1 LWRIILYHLI
11 IDIACKPLL
20 ETTLSS
26 QENHRY
32 LREKAGYF
40 FLDDLCLVS
49 AKGSDLFSYLQTQT
63 TNDVNELKPGQG
75 QNNAIVDRK
84 ARVISTF
91 SIHRTGEESAFM
103 LVEAIQKENL
113 LNHLNTFLFRED
125 VTLTSSNHF
134 LLALQGPRSSEIIET
149 FTQNRKSIP
158 EKPNDI
164 IEFTFEGQSALA
176 IAKSLTGEEGCVLV
190 FQTESEDTI
199 TRKLLEFEQQN
210 LLIHI
215 DHHAREVFR
224 IESGIPSYGKDIND
238 KNILPETGLEH
249 SSVSYNKGCYI
260 GQEVIARIKTY
271 GAPNFALMGLIIE
284 GDALPLH
291 DNEIKLNSKKLG
303 VIKSSIFSYSLQ
315 KNISLAYI
323 QKDHRSPD
331 IDLDVTI
338 DNKLYKVRTCL
349 LPFYQPQTRKD
360 HSKLLQDKALKLY
373 QEQDDLDQPVTL
385 LREAIELDPKN
396 ATAYEALGVFLS
408 KQNKLDEAIALMKRL
423 VEINPEEIMAH
434 SNLSVYY
441 MQQGRIEDAEREKG
455 EATAL
460 QFEKAIAENMA
471 KKTTEDKV
479 KQDLAER
486 EQKISMFKQVLEI
499 DPVDQV
505 ANFGLGSVYHDLKRY
520 EEALPPLQTVVKEY
534 KDYSAAY
541 VLLGKTMEKLSL
553 QDEAI
558 QTYREGIAVASKK
571 GDLMPLKEMQQKLN
585 QLLHSSP

>member
-1 LWRIILYHLI
+1 M
-11 IDIACKPLL
+11 

-26 QENHRY
+26 QKNHRY

-40 FLDDLCLVS
+40 FLNDLCLIS

-63 TNDVNELKPGQG
+63 TNDVNELKIWQG

-84 ARVISTF
+84 ARIISTF
-91 SIHRTGEESAFM
+91 SLHRTGKDSAVI
-103 LVEAIQKENL
+103 LVETIQKENL
-113 LNHLNTFLFRED
+113 LNHLNSFLFRED
-125 VTLTSSNHF
+125 VALTFSNHCI
-134 LLALQGPRSSEIIET
+134 LALQGPKSQELIKH
-149 FTQNRKSIP
+149 FTQSSDYIP
-158 EKPNDI
+158 EKPNDVC
-164 IEFTFEGQSALA
+164 EFIFEELPCLA
-176 IAKSLTGEEGCVLV
+176 ISKSLTGEEGCALI
-190 FQTESEDTI
+190 FQTESKETVMHE
-199 TRKLLEFEQQN
+199 LLKFEQQSFVTQ
-210 LLIHI
+210 I
-215 DHHAREVFR
+215 DDHTQEVFR
-224 IESGIPSYGKDIND
+224 IEAGIPSYGKDISD

-284 GDALPLH
+284 GESLPLL
-291 DNEIKLNSKKLG
+291 DSEIVFDSKKLG

-315 KNISLAYI
+315 KNIALAYI

-331 IDLDVTI
+331 IDFDVII
-338 DNKLYKVRTCL
+338 DNKSYKIRTCL

-360 HSKLLQDKALKLY
+360 HSKILQDKALKLY
-373 QEQDDLDQPVTL
+373 QEQDDLDQPVAL

-408 KQNKLDEAIALMKRL
+408 KQNKLDEAISLMKRL
-423 VEINPEEIMAH
+423 VEIDPEEIMAH

-471 KKTTEDKV
+471 KKTTVDKA

-486 EQKISMFKQVLEI
+486 EQKISLFKQVLEI
-499 DPVDQV
+499 DPIDQV

-520 EEALPPLQTVVKEY
+520 EEALPPLQTVIKEY

-541 VLLGKTMEKLSL
+541 VLLGKTMEKLSR
-553 QDEAI
+553 QNEAI
-558 QTYREGIAVASKK
+558 QAYQEGIAVASRK

-585 QLLHSSP
+585 QLLHTTP

>member
-1 LWRIILYHLI
+1 M
-11 IDIACKPLL
+11 

-26 QENHRY
+26 HENHRY

-40 FLDDLCLVS
+40 FLKDLCLIS
-49 AKGSDLFSYLQTQT
+49 AEGSDLFSYLQTQT

-91 SIHRTGEESAFM
+91 SLHRTGEESAVI
-103 LVEAIQKENL
+103 LVETQQKENL
-113 LNHLNTFLFRED
+113 LDHLNSFLFRED
-125 VTLTSSNHF
+125 VTLTLSNHF
-134 LLALQGPRSSEIIET
+134 VLALQGPKSQEIIKN
-149 FTQNRKSIP
+149 FTRSDDSIP

-164 IEFTFEGQSALA
+164 CRFTFEGLPALA

-190 FQTESEDTI
+190 FQTESENPI
-199 TRKLLEFEQQN
+199 SKKLLEFEQQN
-210 LLIHI
+210 LLTHI
-215 DHHAREVFR
+215 DPHAQEVFR
-224 IESGIPSYGKDIND
+224 IESGIPSYGKDINE

-249 SSVSYNKGCYI
+249 SAVSYNKGCYI

-284 GDALPLH
+284 GDTLPLH
-291 DNEIKLNSKKLG
+291 DDEIKLNSKKLG

-338 DNKLYKVRTCL
+338 DNKPYKVRTCL

-360 HSKLLQDKALKLY
+360 RSKVLQDKALKLY
-373 QEQDDLDQPVTL
+373 QSQDDLNQPITL
-385 LREAIELDPKN
+385 LREAIELDPQN

-460 QFEKAIAENMA
+460 QFDKAIAENMA
-471 KKTTEDKV
+471 KKTTADKV

-520 EEALPPLQTVVKEY
+520 DEALPPLQTVVKEY

-541 VLLGKTMEKLSL
+541 VLLGKTMEKLSR

-585 QLLHSSP
+585 QLLHSNP

>member
-1 LWRIILYHLI
+1 M
-11 IDIACKPLL
+11 

-40 FLDDLCLVS
+40 FLKHLCLIS
-49 AKGSDLFSYLQTQT
+49 AEGSDLFSYLQTQT

-91 SIHRTGEESAFM
+91 SLHRTGEESAVI
-103 LVEAIQKENL
+103 LVETQQKENL
-113 LNHLNTFLFRED
+113 LDHLNSFLFRED
-125 VTLTSSNHF
+125 VTLTLSNHF
-134 LLALQGPRSSEIIET
+134 VLALQGPKSQEIIKN
-149 FTQNRKSIP
+149 FTRSDDSIP

-164 IEFTFEGQSALA
+164 CRFTFEGLPALA

-190 FQTESEDTI
+190 FQTESENPI
-199 TRKLLEFEQQN
+199 TKKLLEFEQQN
-210 LLIHI
+210 LLTHI
-215 DHHAREVFR
+215 DPHAQEVFR

-284 GDALPLH
+284 GDTLPLH
-291 DNEIKLNSKKLG
+291 DDEIKLNSKKLG

-331 IDLDVTI
+331 INLDVTI
-338 DNKLYKVRTCL
+338 DNKPYKVRTCL

-360 HSKLLQDKALKLY
+360 RSKVLQDKALKLY
-373 QEQDDLDQPVTL
+373 QSQDDLNQPITL
-385 LREAIELDPKN
+385 LREAIELDPQN

-460 QFEKAIAENMA
+460 QFDKAIAENMA
-471 KKTTEDKV
+471 KKTTADKV

-520 EEALPPLQTVVKEY
+520 DEALPPLQTVVKEY

-541 VLLGKTMEKLSL
+541 VLLGKTMEKLSR

-585 QLLHSSP
+585 QLLHSNA

>member
-1 LWRIILYHLI
+1 M
-11 IDIACKPLL
+11 

-26 QENHRY
+26 HENHRY

-40 FLDDLCLVS
+40 FLKDLCLIS
-49 AKGSDLFSYLQTQT
+49 AEGSDLFSYLQTQT

-91 SIHRTGEESAFM
+91 SLHRTGEESAVI
-103 LVEAIQKENL
+103 LVETQQKENL
-113 LNHLNTFLFRED
+113 LDHLNSFLFRED
-125 VTLTSSNHF
+125 VTLTLSNHF
-134 LLALQGPRSSEIIET
+134 VLALQGPKSQEIIKN
-149 FTQNRKSIP
+149 FTRSDDSIP

-164 IEFTFEGQSALA
+164 CRFTFEGLPALA

-190 FQTESEDTI
+190 FQTESENPI
-199 TRKLLEFEQQN
+199 TKKLLEFEQQN
-210 LLIHI
+210 LLTHI
-215 DHHAREVFR
+215 DHHTREVFR

-238 KNILPETGLEH
+238 KNILPETGLDH

-284 GDALPLH
+284 GDTLPLH
-291 DNEIKLNSKKLG
+291 DDEIKLNSKKLG

-338 DNKLYKVRTCL
+338 DNKPYKVRTCL

-360 HSKLLQDKALKLY
+360 RSKVLQDKALKLY
-373 QEQDDLDQPVTL
+373 QSQDDLNQPITL
-385 LREAIELDPKN
+385 LREAIELDPQN

-460 QFEKAIAENMA
+460 QFDKAIAENMA
-471 KKTTEDKV
+471 KKTTADKV

-520 EEALPPLQTVVKEY
+520 DEALPPLQTVVKEY

-541 VLLGKTMEKLSL
+541 VLLGKTMEKLSR

-585 QLLHSSP
+585 QLLHSNP

>member
-1 LWRIILYHLI
+1 M
-11 IDIACKPLL
+11 

-26 QENHRY
+26 QKNHRY

-40 FLDDLCLVS
+40 FLNDLCLIS

-63 TNDVNELKPGQG
+63 TNDVNELKIWQG

-91 SIHRTGEESAFM
+91 SLHRTGKDSAVI
-103 LVEAIQKENL
+103 LVETIQKENL
-113 LNHLNTFLFRED
+113 LNHLNSFLFRED
-125 VTLTSSNHF
+125 VALTLSNHF
-134 LLALQGPRSSEIIET
+134 ILALQGPKSQELIKH
-149 FTQNRKSIP
+149 FTQSSDYIP
-158 EKPNDI
+158 EKPNDVC
-164 IEFTFEGQSALA
+164 EFIFEELPCLA
-176 IAKSLTGEEGCVLV
+176 ISKSLTGEEGCALI
-190 FQTESEDTI
+190 FQTESKETVMHE
-199 TRKLLEFEQQN
+199 LLKFEQQSFVTQ
-210 LLIHI
+210 I
-215 DHHAREVFR
+215 DDHTQEVFR
-224 IESGIPSYGKDIND
+224 IEAGIPSYGKDISD

-284 GDALPLH
+284 GESLPLL
-291 DNEIKLNSKKLG
+291 DSEIVFDSKKLG

-315 KNISLAYI
+315 KNIALAYI

-331 IDLDVTI
+331 IDFDVI
-338 DNKLYKVRTCL
+338 INNKSYKIRTCL

-360 HSKLLQDKALKLY
+360 HSKILQDKALKLY
-373 QEQDDLDQPVTL
+373 QEQDDLDQPVAL

-408 KQNKLDEAIALMKRL
+408 KQNKLDEAISLMKRL
-423 VEINPEEIMAH
+423 VEIDPEEIMAH

-471 KKTTEDKV
+471 KKKTQDKV
-479 KQDLAER
+479 QQDLAER

-499 DPVDQV
+499 DPIDQV

-520 EEALPPLQTVVKEY
+520 EEALPPLQTVIKEY

-541 VLLGKTMEKLSL
+541 VLLGKTMEKLSR
-553 QDEAI
+553 QNEAI
-558 QTYREGIAVASKK
+558 QAYREGIAVASRK

-585 QLLHSSP
+585 QLLHTTP

>member
-1 LWRIILYHLI
+1 M
-11 IDIACKPLL
+11 

-40 FLDDLCLVS
+40 FLDDLCLIS
-49 AKGSDLFSYLQTQT
+49 AEGSDLFSYLQTQT

-91 SIHRTGEESAFM
+91 SLHRTGEESAVI
-103 LVEAIQKENL
+103 LVETQQKENL
-113 LNHLNTFLFRED
+113 LNHLNSFLFRED
-125 VTLTSSNHF
+125 VTLTSSSHF
-134 LLALQGPRSSEIIET
+134 VLALQGPKSHEIIKI
-149 FTQNRKSIP
+149 FTRSNDSIP

-164 IEFTFEGQSALA
+164 CKFTFEGLPALA

-199 TRKLLEFEQQN
+199 TKKLLEFEQQN
-210 LLIHI
+210 ILIQV
-215 DHHAREVFR
+215 DPHAQEVFR

-284 GDALPLH
+284 GDTLPLH

-338 DNKLYKVRTCL
+338 DNKPYKIKTCL

-360 HSKLLQDKALKLY
+360 RSKVLQDKALKLY
-373 QEQDDLDQPVTL
+373 QNQDDLNQPVTL

-541 VLLGKTMEKLSL
+541 VLLGKTMEKLSR

-585 QLLHSSP
+585 QLLHSNP

>member
-1 LWRIILYHLI
+1 M
-11 IDIACKPLL
+11 

-26 QENHRY
+26 HENHRY

-40 FLDDLCLVS
+40 FLKDLCLIS
-49 AKGSDLFSYLQTQT
+49 AEGSDLFSYLQTQT

-91 SIHRTGEESAFM
+91 SLHRTGEESAVI
-103 LVEAIQKENL
+103 LVETQQKENL
-113 LNHLNTFLFRED
+113 LDHLNSFLFRED
-125 VTLTSSNHF
+125 VTLTLSNHF
-134 LLALQGPRSSEIIET
+134 VLALQGPKSQEIIKN
-149 FTQNRKSIP
+149 FTRSDDSIP

-164 IEFTFEGQSALA
+164 CRFTFEGLPALA

-190 FQTESEDTI
+190 FQTESENPI
-199 TRKLLEFEQQN
+199 TKKLLEFEQQN
-210 LLIHI
+210 LLTHI
-215 DHHAREVFR
+215 DPHAQEVFR

-284 GDALPLH
+284 GDTLPLH
-291 DNEIKLNSKKLG
+291 DDEIKLNSKKLG

-338 DNKLYKVRTCL
+338 DNKPYKVRTCL

-360 HSKLLQDKALKLY
+360 RSKVLQDKALKLY
-373 QEQDDLDQPVTL
+373 QSQDDLNQPITL
-385 LREAIELDPKN
+385 LREAIELDPQN

-460 QFEKAIAENMA
+460 QFDKAIAENMA
-471 KKTTEDKV
+471 KKTTADKV

-520 EEALPPLQTVVKEY
+520 DEALPPLQTVVKEY

-541 VLLGKTMEKLSL
+541 VLLGKTMEKLSR

-585 QLLHSSP
+585 QLLHSNP

>member
-1 LWRIILYHLI
+1 M
-11 IDIACKPLL
+11 

-40 FLDDLCLVS
+40 FLEDLCLIS
-49 AKGSDLFSYLQTQT
+49 AEGSDLFSYLQTQT

-91 SIHRTGEESAFM
+91 SLHRTGEESAVI
-103 LVEAIQKENL
+103 LVETQQKENL
-113 LNHLNTFLFRED
+113 LNHLNSFLFRED
-125 VTLTSSNHF
+125 VTLTSSSHF
-134 LLALQGPRSSEIIET
+134 VLALQGPKSHEIIKI
-149 FTQNRKSIP
+149 FTRSNDSIP

-164 IEFTFEGQSALA
+164 CKFTFEGLPALA

-199 TRKLLEFEQQN
+199 TKKFLEFEQQN
-210 LLIHI
+210 VLIQV

-224 IESGIPSYGKDIND
+224 IEAGILSYGKDIND

-271 GAPNFALMGLIIE
+271 GAPNFALMGLTIE
-284 GDALPLH
+284 GDVLPISGS
-291 DNEIKLNSKKLG
+291 EIKLASKKLG

-338 DNKLYKVRTCL
+338 DNKPCKIKTCL

-360 HSKLLQDKALKLY
+360 RSKVLQDKALKLY
-373 QEQDDLDQPVTL
+373 QEQDDLDQPIAL

-408 KQNKLDEAIALMKRL
+408 KQDKLDEAISLMKRL

-441 MQQGRIEDAEREKG
+441 MQQGRIEDAELEKG

-471 KKTTEDKV
+471 KKTTENKV

-541 VLLGKTMEKLSL
+541 VLLGKTMEKLSR

-585 QLLHSSP
+585 QLLHSNP

>member
-1 LWRIILYHLI
+1 M
-11 IDIACKPLL
+11 

-40 FLDDLCLVS
+40 FLEDLCLIS
-49 AKGSDLFSYLQTQT
+49 AEGSDLFSYLQTQT

-91 SIHRTGEESAFM
+91 SLHRTGEESAVI
-103 LVEAIQKENL
+103 LVETQQKENL
-113 LNHLNTFLFRED
+113 LNHLNSFLFRED
-125 VTLTSSNHF
+125 VTLTSSSHF
-134 LLALQGPRSSEIIET
+134 VLALQGPKSHEIIKI
-149 FTQNRKSIP
+149 FTRSNDSIP

-164 IEFTFEGQSALA
+164 CKFTFEGLPALA

-190 FQTESEDTI
+190 FQTESENTI
-199 TRKLLEFEQQN
+199 TKKLLELEEQN
-210 LLIHI
+210 LLTHI

-224 IESGIPSYGKDIND
+224 IEAGIPSYGKDIND

-271 GAPNFALMGLIIE
+271 GAPNFALMGLTIE
-284 GDALPLH
+284 GDVLPISGS
-291 DNEIKLNSKKLG
+291 EIKLASKKLG

-338 DNKLYKVRTCL
+338 DNKPCKIKTCL

-360 HSKLLQDKALKLY
+360 RSKVLQDKALKLY
-373 QEQDDLDQPVTL
+373 QEQDDLDQPIAL

-408 KQNKLDEAIALMKRL
+408 KQDKLDEAISLMKRL

-441 MQQGRIEDAEREKG
+441 MQQGRIEDAEQEKG

-541 VLLGKTMEKLSL
+541 VLLGKTMEKLSR

>member
-1 LWRIILYHLI
+1 M
-11 IDIACKPLL
+11 

-40 FLDDLCLVS
+40 FLEDLCLIS
-49 AKGSDLFSYLQTQT
+49 AEGSDLFSYLQTQT

-91 SIHRTGEESAFM
+91 SLHRTGEESAVI
-103 LVEAIQKENL
+103 LVETQQKENL
-113 LNHLNTFLFRED
+113 LNHLNSFLFRED
-125 VTLTSSNHF
+125 VTLTSSSHF
-134 LLALQGPRSSEIIET
+134 VLALQGPKSHEIIKI
-149 FTQNRKSIP
+149 FTRSNDSIP

-164 IEFTFEGQSALA
+164 CKFTFEGLPALA

-190 FQTESEDTI
+190 FQTESEATI
-199 TRKLLEFEQQN
+199 TNKLLEIEQQN
-210 LLIHI
+210 VLIQV
-215 DHHAREVFR
+215 DPHAQEVFR

-271 GAPNFALMGLIIE
+271 GAPNFALMGLTIE
-284 GDALPLH
+284 GDVLPISGS
-291 DNEIKLNSKKLG
+291 EIKLASKKLG

-338 DNKLYKVRTCL
+338 DNKPCKIKTCL

-360 HSKLLQDKALKLY
+360 RSKVLQDKALKLY
-373 QEQDDLDQPVTL
+373 QEQDDLDQPIAL

-408 KQNKLDEAIALMKRL
+408 KQDKLDEAISLMKRL

-441 MQQGRIEDAEREKG
+441 MQQGRIEDAELEKG

-471 KKTTEDKV
+471 KKTTENKV

-541 VLLGKTMEKLSL
+541 VLLGKTMEKLSR

-585 QLLHSSP
+585 QLLHSEP

>member
-1 LWRIILYHLI
+1 M
-11 IDIACKPLL
+11 

-40 FLDDLCLVS
+40 FLEDLCLIS
-49 AKGSDLFSYLQTQT
+49 AEGSDLFSYLQTQT

-91 SIHRTGEESAFM
+91 SLHRTGEESAVI
-103 LVEAIQKENL
+103 LVETQQKENL
-113 LNHLNTFLFRED
+113 LNHLNSFLFRED
-125 VTLTSSNHF
+125 VTLTSSSHF
-134 LLALQGPRSSEIIET
+134 VLALQGPKSHEIIKI
-149 FTQNRKSIP
+149 FTRSNDSIP

-164 IEFTFEGQSALA
+164 CKFTFEGLPALA

-199 TRKLLEFEQQN
+199 TKKLLELEEQN
-210 LLIHI
+210 LLTHI

-224 IESGIPSYGKDIND
+224 IEAGIPSYGKDIND

-271 GAPNFALMGLIIE
+271 GAPNFALMGLTIE
-284 GDALPLH
+284 GDVLPISGS
-291 DNEIKLNSKKLG
+291 EIKLVSKKLG

-338 DNKLYKVRTCL
+338 DNKPYKIRTCL

-360 HSKLLQDKALKLY
+360 RSKVLQDKALKLY
-373 QEQDDLDQPVTL
+373 QEQDDLDQPIAL

-408 KQNKLDEAIALMKRL
+408 KQNKLDEAISLMKRL

-441 MQQGRIEDAEREKG
+441 MQQGRIEDAEQEKG

-471 KKTTEDKV
+471 KKTTENKV

-541 VLLGKTMEKLSL
+541 VLLGKTMEKLSR

-585 QLLHSSP
+585 QLLHSNP

>member
-1 LWRIILYHLI
+1 
-11 IDIACKPLL
+11 L

-26 QENHRY
+26 HENHRY

-40 FLDDLCLVS
+40 FLKDLCLIS
-49 AKGSDLFSYLQTQT
+49 AEGSDLFSYLQTQT

-91 SIHRTGEESAFM
+91 SLHRTGEESAVI
-103 LVEAIQKENL
+103 LVETQQKENL
-113 LNHLNTFLFRED
+113 LDHLNSFLFRED
-125 VTLTSSNHF
+125 VTLTLSNHF
-134 LLALQGPRSSEIIET
+134 VLALQGPKSQEIIKN
-149 FTQNRKSIP
+149 FTRSDDSIP

-164 IEFTFEGQSALA
+164 CRFTFEGLPALA

-190 FQTESEDTI
+190 FQTESENPI
-199 TRKLLEFEQQN
+199 TKKLLEFEQQN
-210 LLIHI
+210 LLTHI
-215 DHHAREVFR
+215 DHHTREVFR
-224 IESGIPSYGKDIND
+224 IESGIPSYGKDINE

-249 SSVSYNKGCYI
+249 SAVSYNKGCYI

-284 GDALPLH
+284 GDTLPLH
-291 DNEIKLNSKKLG
+291 DDEIKLNSKKLG

-338 DNKLYKVRTCL
+338 DNKPYKVRTCL

-360 HSKLLQDKALKLY
+360 RSKVLQDKALKLY
-373 QEQDDLDQPVTL
+373 QSQDDLNQPITL
-385 LREAIELDPKN
+385 LREAIELDPQN

-460 QFEKAIAENMA
+460 QFDKAIAENMA
-471 KKTTEDKV
+471 KKTTADKV

-520 EEALPPLQTVVKEY
+520 DEALPPLQTVVKEY

-541 VLLGKTMEKLSL
+541 VLLGKTMEKLSR

-585 QLLHSSP
+585 QLLHSNP

>member
-1 LWRIILYHLI
+1 M
-11 IDIACKPLL
+11 

-26 QENHRY
+26 HENHRY

-40 FLDDLCLVS
+40 FLEDLCLIS
-49 AKGSDLFSYLQTQT
+49 AEGSDLFSYLQTQT

-91 SIHRTGEESAFM
+91 SLHRTGEESAVI
-103 LVEAIQKENL
+103 LVETQQKENL
-113 LNHLNTFLFRED
+113 LDHLNSFLFRED
-125 VTLTSSNHF
+125 VTLTLSNHF
-134 LLALQGPRSSEIIET
+134 VLALQGPKSQEIIKI
-149 FTQNRKSIP
+149 FTRSDDSIP

-164 IEFTFEGQSALA
+164 CGFIFEGLPALA

-190 FQTESEDTI
+190 FQTESENPI
-199 TRKLLEFEQQN
+199 TKKLLEFEQQN
-210 LLIHI
+210 LLTHI
-215 DHHAREVFR
+215 DHHTREVFR
-224 IESGIPSYGKDIND
+224 IESGIPSYGKDINE

-284 GDALPLH
+284 GDTLPLH
-291 DNEIKLNSKKLG
+291 DDEIKLNSKKLG

-331 IDLDVTI
+331 INLDVTI
-338 DNKLYKVRTCL
+338 DNKPYKVRTCL

-360 HSKLLQDKALKLY
+360 RSKVLQDKALKLY
-373 QEQDDLDQPVTL
+373 QSQDDLNQPITL
-385 LREAIELDPKN
+385 LREAIELDPQN

-460 QFEKAIAENMA
+460 QFDKAIAENMA
-471 KKTTEDKV
+471 KKTTADKV

-520 EEALPPLQTVVKEY
+520 DEALPPLQTVVKEY

-541 VLLGKTMEKLSL
+541 VLLGKTMEKLSR

-571 GDLMPLKEMQQKLN
+571 GDLMPLKEMQHKLN
-585 QLLHSSP
+585 QLLHSNP

>member
-1 LWRIILYHLI
+1 M
-11 IDIACKPLL
+11 

-26 QENHRY
+26 QKNHRY

-40 FLDDLCLVS
+40 FLNDLCLIS
-49 AKGSDLFSYLQTQT
+49 AKGSDLFNYLQTQT
-63 TNDVNELKPGQG
+63 TNDVNELKIWQG

-91 SIHRTGEESAFM
+91 SLHRTGKDSAVI

-113 LNHLNTFLFRED
+113 LNHLNSFLFRED
-125 VTLTSSNHF
+125 VTLTLSNYF
-134 LLALQGPRSSEIIET
+134 ILALQGPKSQELIKH
-149 FTQNRKSIP
+149 FTQSSDYIP
-158 EKPNDI
+158 EKPNDVC
-164 IEFTFEGQSALA
+164 EFIFEKLPCLA
-176 IAKSLTGEEGCVLV
+176 IAKSLTGEEGCALI
-190 FQTESEDTI
+190 FQTESKETVMHE
-199 TRKLLEFEQQN
+199 LLKFEQQSFVTQ
-210 LLIHI
+210 I
-215 DHHAREVFR
+215 DDHTQEVFR
-224 IESGIPSYGKDIND
+224 IEAGIPSYGKDISD

-284 GDALPLH
+284 GESLPLL
-291 DNEIKLNSKKLG
+291 NSEIVFDSKKLG

-315 KNISLAYI
+315 KNIALAYI

-331 IDLDVTI
+331 IDFDVII
-338 DNKLYKVRTCL
+338 DNKSYKIRTCL

-360 HSKLLQDKALKLY
+360 HSKILQDKALKLY
-373 QEQDDLDQPVTL
+373 QEQDDLDQPVAI

-408 KQNKLDEAIALMKRL
+408 KQNKLDEAISLMKRL
-423 VEINPEEIMAH
+423 VEIDPEEIMAH

-486 EQKISMFKQVLEI
+486 EQKISLFKQVLEI
-499 DPVDQV
+499 DPIDQV

-520 EEALPPLQTVVKEY
+520 EEALPPLQTVIKEY

-541 VLLGKTMEKLSL
+541 VLLGKTMEKLSR
-553 QDEAI
+553 QNEAI

-585 QLLHSSP
+585 QLLHTTP

>member
-1 LWRIILYHLI
+1 
-11 IDIACKPLL
+11 L

-26 QENHRY
+26 QKNHRY

-40 FLDDLCLVS
+40 FLNDLCLIS
-49 AKGSDLFSYLQTQT
+49 AKGSDLFNYLQTQT
-63 TNDVNELKPGQG
+63 TNDVNELKIWQG

-91 SIHRTGEESAFM
+91 SLHRTGKDSAVI
-103 LVEAIQKENL
+103 LVETIQKENL
-113 LNHLNTFLFRED
+113 LNHLNSFLFRED
-125 VTLTSSNHF
+125 VTLTLSNHF
-134 LLALQGPRSSEIIET
+134 ILALQGPKSQELIKH
-149 FTQNRKSIP
+149 FTQSSDYIP
-158 EKPNDI
+158 EKPNDVC
-164 IEFTFEGQSALA
+164 EFIFEELPCLA
-176 IAKSLTGEEGCVLV
+176 IAKSLTGEEGCALI
-190 FQTESEDTI
+190 FQTESKETVMHE
-199 TRKLLEFEQQN
+199 LLKFEQQSFVTQ
-210 LLIHI
+210 I
-215 DHHAREVFR
+215 DDHTKEVFR
-224 IESGIPSYGKDIND
+224 IEAGIPSYGKDISD

-284 GDALPLH
+284 GESLPLL
-291 DNEIKLNSKKLG
+291 DSEIVFDSKKLG

-315 KNISLAYI
+315 KNIALAYI

-331 IDLDVTI
+331 IDFDVII
-338 DNKLYKVRTCL
+338 DNKSYKIRTCL

-360 HSKLLQDKALKLY
+360 HSKILQDKALKLY
-373 QEQDDLDQPVTL
+373 QEQDDLDQPVAL

-408 KQNKLDEAIALMKRL
+408 KQNKLDEAISLMKRL
-423 VEINPEEIMAH
+423 VEIDPEEIMAH

-486 EQKISMFKQVLEI
+486 EQKISLFKQVLEI
-499 DPVDQV
+499 DPIDQV

-520 EEALPPLQTVVKEY
+520 EEALPPLQTVIKEN

-541 VLLGKTMEKLSL
+541 VLLGKTMEKLSR
-553 QDEAI
+553 QNEAI
-558 QTYREGIAVASKK
+558 QAYQEGIAVASRK

-585 QLLHSSP
+585 QLLHTTP

>member
-1 LWRIILYHLI
+1 M
-11 IDIACKPLL
+11 

-40 FLDDLCLVS
+40 FLKDLCLIS
-49 AKGSDLFSYLQTQT
+49 AEGSDLFSYLQTQT

-91 SIHRTGEESAFM
+91 SLHRTGEESAVI
-103 LVEAIQKENL
+103 LVETQQKENL
-113 LNHLNTFLFRED
+113 LEHLNSFLFRED
-125 VTLTSSNHF
+125 VTLTLSNHF
-134 LLALQGPRSSEIIET
+134 VLALQGPKSQEIIKN
-149 FTQNRKSIP
+149 FTRSDDSIP

-164 IEFTFEGQSALA
+164 CGFIFEGLPALA

-190 FQTESEDTI
+190 FQTESENPI
-199 TRKLLEFEQQN
+199 TKKLLEFEQQN
-210 LLIHI
+210 LLTHI
-215 DHHAREVFR
+215 DHHTREVFR
-224 IESGIPSYGKDIND
+224 IESGIPSYGKDINE

-249 SSVSYNKGCYI
+249 SAVSYNKGCYI

-284 GDALPLH
+284 GDTLPLH
-291 DNEIKLNSKKLG
+291 DDEIKLNSKKLG

-338 DNKLYKVRTCL
+338 DNKPYKVRTCL

-360 HSKLLQDKALKLY
+360 RSKVLQDKALKLY
-373 QEQDDLDQPVTL
+373 QSQDDLNQPITF
-385 LREAIELDPKN
+385 LREAIELDPQN

-423 VEINPEEIMAH
+423 IEINPEEIMAH

-460 QFEKAIAENMA
+460 QFDKAIAENMA
-471 KKTTEDKV
+471 KKTTADKV

-520 EEALPPLQTVVKEY
+520 DEALPPLQTVVKEY

-541 VLLGKTMEKLSL
+541 VLLGKTMEKLSR

-585 QLLHSSP
+585 QLLHSNP

>member
-1 LWRIILYHLI
+1 M
-11 IDIACKPLL
+11 
-20 ETTLSS
+20 ETSLSS

-40 FLDDLCLVS
+40 FLEDLCLIS
-49 AKGSDLFSYLQTQT
+49 AEGSDLFSYLQTQT

-91 SIHRTGEESAFM
+91 SLHRTGEESAVI
-103 LVEAIQKENL
+103 LVETQQKENL
-113 LNHLNTFLFRED
+113 LNHLNSFLFRED
-125 VTLTSSNHF
+125 VTLTSSSHF
-134 LLALQGPRSSEIIET
+134 VLALQGPKSHEIIKI
-149 FTQNRKSIP
+149 FTRSNDSIP

-164 IEFTFEGQSALA
+164 CKFTFEGLPALT
-176 IAKSLTGEEGCVLV
+176 IAKSLTGEEGCVLA

-199 TRKLLEFEQQN
+199 TKKLLELEEQN
-210 LLIHI
+210 LLTHI

-224 IESGIPSYGKDIND
+224 IEAGIPSYGKDIND

-271 GAPNFALMGLIIE
+271 GAPNFALMGLTIE
-284 GDALPLH
+284 GDVLPISGS
-291 DNEIKLNSKKLG
+291 EIKLASKKLG

-338 DNKLYKVRTCL
+338 DNKPYKIRTCL

-360 HSKLLQDKALKLY
+360 HSKVIQDKALKLY
-373 QEQDDLDQPVTL
+373 QEQDDLDQPIAL
-385 LREAIELDPKN
+385 LREAIELDHKN

-408 KQNKLDEAIALMKRL
+408 KQNKLDEAISLMKRL

-441 MQQGRIEDAEREKG
+441 MQQGRIEDAEQEKG

-471 KKTTEDKV
+471 KKTTENKV

-541 VLLGKTMEKLSL
+541 VLLGKTMEKLSR

-585 QLLHSSP
+585 QLLHSNP

>member
-1 LWRIILYHLI
+1 M
-11 IDIACKPLL
+11 

-40 FLDDLCLVS
+40 FLEDLCLIS
-49 AKGSDLFSYLQTQT
+49 AEGSDLFSYLQTQT

-91 SIHRTGEESAFM
+91 SLHRTGEESAVI
-103 LVEAIQKENL
+103 LVETQQKENL
-113 LNHLNTFLFRED
+113 LNHLNSFLFRED
-125 VTLTSSNHF
+125 VTLTSSSHF
-134 LLALQGPRSSEIIET
+134 VLALQGPKSHEIIKI
-149 FTQNRKSIP
+149 FTRSNDSIP

-164 IEFTFEGQSALA
+164 CKFTFEGLPALA

-199 TRKLLEFEQQN
+199 TKKFLEFEQQN
-210 LLIHI
+210 LLIQV

-224 IESGIPSYGKDIND
+224 IEAGIPSYGKDIND

-271 GAPNFALMGLIIE
+271 GAPNFALMGLTIE
-284 GDALPLH
+284 GDVLPISGS
-291 DNEIKLNSKKLG
+291 EIKLVSKKLG

-338 DNKLYKVRTCL
+338 DNKPCKIKTCL

-360 HSKLLQDKALKLY
+360 RSKVLQDKALKLY
-373 QEQDDLDQPVTL
+373 QEQDDLDQPIAL

-408 KQNKLDEAIALMKRL
+408 KQDKLDEAISLMKRL

-441 MQQGRIEDAEREKG
+441 MQQGRIEDAEQEKG

-471 KKTTEDKV
+471 KKTTENKV

-541 VLLGKTMEKLSL
+541 VLLGKTMEKLSR

-585 QLLHSSP
+585 QLLHSNP

>member
-1 LWRIILYHLI
+1 M
-11 IDIACKPLL
+11 

-40 FLDDLCLVS
+40 FLEDLCLIS
-49 AKGSDLFSYLQTQT
+49 AEGSDLFSYLQTQT

-91 SIHRTGEESAFM
+91 SLHRTGEESAVI
-103 LVEAIQKENL
+103 LVETQQKENL
-113 LNHLNTFLFRED
+113 LNHLNSFLFRED
-125 VTLTSSNHF
+125 VTLTSSSHF
-134 LLALQGPRSSEIIET
+134 VLALQGPKSHEIIKI
-149 FTQNRKSIP
+149 FTRSNDSIP

-164 IEFTFEGQSALA
+164 CKFTFEGLPALA

-199 TRKLLEFEQQN
+199 TKKFLEFEQQN
-210 LLIHI
+210 LLIQV

-224 IESGIPSYGKDIND
+224 IEAGIPSYGKDIND

-271 GAPNFALMGLIIE
+271 GAPNFALMGLTIE
-284 GDALPLH
+284 GDVLPISGS
-291 DNEIKLNSKKLG
+291 EIKLVSKKLG

-338 DNKLYKVRTCL
+338 DNKPYKIRTCL

-360 HSKLLQDKALKLY
+360 HSKVIQDKALKLY
-373 QEQDDLDQPVTL
+373 QEQDDLDQPIAL

-408 KQNKLDEAIALMKRL
+408 KQNKLDEAISLMKRL

-441 MQQGRIEDAEREKG
+441 MQQGRIEDAEQEKG

-471 KKTTEDKV
+471 KKTTENKV

-541 VLLGKTMEKLSL
+541 VLLGKTMEKLSR

-585 QLLHSSP
+585 QLLHSNP

>member
-1 LWRIILYHLI
+1 M
-11 IDIACKPLL
+11 

-26 QENHRY
+26 HENHRY

-40 FLDDLCLVS
+40 FLKDLCLIS
-49 AKGSDLFSYLQTQT
+49 AEGSDLFSYLQTQT

-91 SIHRTGEESAFM
+91 SLHRTGEESAVI
-103 LVEAIQKENL
+103 LVETQQKENL
-113 LNHLNTFLFRED
+113 LDHLNSFLFRED
-125 VTLTSSNHF
+125 VTLTLSNHF
-134 LLALQGPRSSEIIET
+134 VLALQGPKSQEIIKN
-149 FTQNRKSIP
+149 FTRSDDSIP

-164 IEFTFEGQSALA
+164 CRFTFEGLPALA

-190 FQTESEDTI
+190 FQTESENPI
-199 TRKLLEFEQQN
+199 TKKLLEFEQQN
-210 LLIHI
+210 LLTHI
-215 DHHAREVFR
+215 DPHAQEVFR

-238 KNILPETGLEH
+238 KNILPETGLDH

-284 GDALPLH
+284 GDTLPLH
-291 DNEIKLNSKKLG
+291 DDEIKLNSKKLG

-331 IDLDVTI
+331 INLDVTI
-338 DNKLYKVRTCL
+338 DNKPYKVRTCL

-360 HSKLLQDKALKLY
+360 RSKVLQDKALKLY
-373 QEQDDLDQPVTL
+373 QSQDDLNQPITL
-385 LREAIELDPKN
+385 LREAIELDPQN

-460 QFEKAIAENMA
+460 QFDKAIAENMA
-471 KKTTEDKV
+471 KKTTADKV

-520 EEALPPLQTVVKEY
+520 DEALPPLQTVVKEY

-541 VLLGKTMEKLSL
+541 VLLGKTMEKLSR

-585 QLLHSSP
+585 QLLHSNP

>member
-1 LWRIILYHLI
+1 MG
-11 IDIACKPLL
+11 K
-20 ETTLSS
+20 
-26 QENHRY
+26 
-32 LREKAGYF
+32 
-40 FLDDLCLVS
+40 
-49 AKGSDLFSYLQTQT
+49 
-63 TNDVNELKPGQG
+63 G

-84 ARVISTF
+84 AKVISTF
-91 SIHRTGEESAFM
+91 SLHRTGKDSAVI
-103 LVEAIQKENL
+103 LVEAIQKDNL
-113 LNHLNTFLFRED
+113 INPLNNFLFRED

-134 LLALQGPRSSEIIET
+134 VIALQGPKSHEIIKS
-149 FTQNRKSIP
+149 FTQSNDSIP

-164 IEFTFEGQSALA
+164 VEFKFEEQPALA
-176 IAKSLTGEEGCVLV
+176 IAKSLTGEEGCVLA
-190 FQTESEDTI
+190 FQTESKETI
-199 TRKLLEFEQQN
+199 TQKLLEAAQQDI
-210 LLIHI
+210 LIQV

-224 IESGIPSYGKDIND
+224 IEAGIPSYGKDIND

-284 GDALPLH
+284 GDILPLP
-291 DNEIKLNSKKLG
+291 DNEIKLDSKKLG
-303 VIKSSIFSYSLQ
+303 VIKSCIFSYSLQ
-315 KNISLAYI
+315 KSIALAYI

-338 DNKLYKVRTCL
+338 DNKAYKIRTCL

-360 HSKLLQDKALKLY
+360 RSQVLQDKALKLY
-373 QEQDDLDQPVTL
+373 RKQDNLDQPVAL

-408 KQNKLDEAIALMKRL
+408 KQNKLDEAISLMKRL

-455 EATAL
+455 EATAI

-471 KKTTEDKV
+471 KKKTQNKV

-499 DPVDQV
+499 DPIDQV

-553 QDEAI
+553 ESEAI

-585 QLLHSSP
+585 QLLHSKP

>member
-1 LWRIILYHLI
+1 
-11 IDIACKPLL
+11 L

-40 FLDDLCLVS
+40 FLEDLCLIS
-49 AKGSDLFSYLQTQT
+49 AEGSDLFSYLQTQT

-91 SIHRTGEESAFM
+91 SLHRTGEESAVI
-103 LVEAIQKENL
+103 LVETQQKENL
-113 LNHLNTFLFRED
+113 LNHLNSFLFRED
-125 VTLTSSNHF
+125 VTLTSSSHF
-134 LLALQGPRSSEIIET
+134 VLALQGPKSHEIIKI
-149 FTQNRKSIP
+149 FTRSNDSIP

-164 IEFTFEGQSALA
+164 CKFTFEGLPALA

-199 TRKLLEFEQQN
+199 TKKFLEFEQQN
-210 LLIHI
+210 LLIQV

-224 IESGIPSYGKDIND
+224 IEAGIPSYGKDIND

-271 GAPNFALMGLIIE
+271 GAPNFALMGLTIE
-284 GDALPLH
+284 GDVLPISGS
-291 DNEIKLNSKKLG
+291 EIKLVSKKLG

-338 DNKLYKVRTCL
+338 DNKPYKIRTCL

-360 HSKLLQDKALKLY
+360 HSKVIQDKALKLY
-373 QEQDDLDQPVTL
+373 QEQDDLDQPIAL

-408 KQNKLDEAIALMKRL
+408 KQDKLDEAISLMKRL

-441 MQQGRIEDAEREKG
+441 MQQGRIEDAEQEKG

-471 KKTTEDKV
+471 KKTTENKV

-541 VLLGKTMEKLSL
+541 VLLGKTMEKLSR

-585 QLLHSSP
+585 QLLHSNP

>member
-1 LWRIILYHLI
+1 M
-11 IDIACKPLL
+11 

-40 FLDDLCLVS
+40 FLEDLCLIS
-49 AKGSDLFSYLQTQT
+49 AEGSDLFSYLQTQT

-91 SIHRTGEESAFM
+91 SLHRTGEESAVI
-103 LVEAIQKENL
+103 LVETQQKENL
-113 LNHLNTFLFRED
+113 LNHLNSFLFRED
-125 VTLTSSNHF
+125 VTLTSSSHF
-134 LLALQGPRSSEIIET
+134 VLALQGPKSHEIIKI
-149 FTQNRKSIP
+149 FTRSNDSIP
-158 EKPNDI
+158 EKPNHI
-164 IEFTFEGQSALA
+164 CKFTFEGLPALA

-199 TRKLLEFEQQN
+199 TKKFLEFEQQN
-210 LLIHI
+210 LLIQV

-224 IESGIPSYGKDIND
+224 IEAGIPSYGKDIND

-271 GAPNFALMGLIIE
+271 GAPNFALMGLTIE
-284 GDALPLH
+284 GDVLPISGS
-291 DNEIKLNSKKLG
+291 EIKLVSKKLG

-338 DNKLYKVRTCL
+338 DNKPYKIRTCL

-373 QEQDDLDQPVTL
+373 QEQDDLDQPVIL

-408 KQNKLDEAIALMKRL
+408 KQNKLDEAISLMKRL

-441 MQQGRIEDAEREKG
+441 MQQGRIEDAEQEKG

-471 KKTTEDKV
+471 KKTTENKV

-541 VLLGKTMEKLSL
+541 VLLGKTMEKLSR

-585 QLLHSSP
+585 QLLHSNP

>member
-1 LWRIILYHLI
+1 M
-11 IDIACKPLL
+11 

-26 QENHRY
+26 HENHRY

-40 FLDDLCLVS
+40 FLKDLCLIS
-49 AKGSDLFSYLQTQT
+49 AEGSDLFSYLQTQT

-91 SIHRTGEESAFM
+91 SLHRTGEESAVI
-103 LVEAIQKENL
+103 LVETQQKENL
-113 LNHLNTFLFRED
+113 LDHLNSFLFRED
-125 VTLTSSNHF
+125 VTLTLSNHF
-134 LLALQGPRSSEIIET
+134 VLALQGPKSQEIIKN
-149 FTQNRKSIP
+149 FTRSDDSIP

-164 IEFTFEGQSALA
+164 CRFTFEGLPALA

-190 FQTESEDTI
+190 FQTESEIPI
-199 TRKLLEFEQQN
+199 TKKLLEFEQQN
-210 LLIHI
+210 LLTHI
-215 DHHAREVFR
+215 GPHAQEVFR

-238 KNILPETGLEH
+238 KNILPETGLDH

-284 GDALPLH
+284 GDTLPLH
-291 DNEIKLNSKKLG
+291 DDEIKLNSKKLG

-338 DNKLYKVRTCL
+338 DNKPYKVRTCL

-360 HSKLLQDKALKLY
+360 RSKVLQDKALKLY
-373 QEQDDLDQPVTL
+373 QSQDDLNQPITL
-385 LREAIELDPKN
+385 LREAIELDPQN

-460 QFEKAIAENMA
+460 QFDKAIAENMA
-471 KKTTEDKV
+471 KKTTADKV

-520 EEALPPLQTVVKEY
+520 DEALPPLQTVVKEY

-541 VLLGKTMEKLSL
+541 VLLGKTMEKLSR

-585 QLLHSSP
+585 QLLHSNP

>member
-1 LWRIILYHLI
+1 
-11 IDIACKPLL
+11 L

-40 FLDDLCLVS
+40 FLDDLCLIS
-49 AKGSDLFSYLQTQT
+49 AEGSDLFSYLQTQT

-91 SIHRTGEESAFM
+91 SLHRTGEESAVI
-103 LVEAIQKENL
+103 LVETQQKENL
-113 LNHLNTFLFRED
+113 LNHLNSFLFRED
-125 VTLTSSNHF
+125 VTLTPSSHF
-134 LLALQGPRSSEIIET
+134 VLALQGPKSQEIIKN
-149 FTQNRKSIP
+149 FTRSNDSIP

-164 IEFTFEGQSALA
+164 CKFTFEGLPALA

-199 TRKLLEFEQQN
+199 TKKLLEFEQQN
-210 LLIHI
+210 ILIQV
-215 DHHAREVFR
+215 DPHAQEVFR

-284 GDALPLH
+284 GDTLPLH

-338 DNKLYKVRTCL
+338 DNKPYKIKTCL

-360 HSKLLQDKALKLY
+360 RSKVLQDKALKLY
-373 QEQDDLDQPVTL
+373 QNQDDLNQPVTL

-541 VLLGKTMEKLSL
+541 VLLGKTMEKLSR

-585 QLLHSSP
+585 QLLHSNP

>member
-1 LWRIILYHLI
+1 M
-11 IDIACKPLL
+11 

-40 FLDDLCLVS
+40 FLKDLCLIS
-49 AKGSDLFSYLQTQT
+49 AEGSDLFSYLQTQT

-91 SIHRTGEESAFM
+91 SLHRTGEESAVI
-103 LVEAIQKENL
+103 LVETQQKENL
-113 LNHLNTFLFRED
+113 LDHLNSFLFRED
-125 VTLTSSNHF
+125 VTLTLSNHF
-134 LLALQGPRSSEIIET
+134 VLALQGPKSQEIIKN
-149 FTQNRKSIP
+149 FTRSDDSIP

-164 IEFTFEGQSALA
+164 CRFTFEGLPALA

-190 FQTESEDTI
+190 FQTESENPI
-199 TRKLLEFEQQN
+199 TKKLLEFDQQN
-210 LLIHI
+210 LLTHI
-215 DHHAREVFR
+215 GPHAQEVFR

-238 KNILPETGLEH
+238 KNILPETGLDH

-284 GDALPLH
+284 GDTLPLH
-291 DNEIKLNSKKLG
+291 DDEIKLNSKKLG

-331 IDLDVTI
+331 INLDVTI
-338 DNKLYKVRTCL
+338 DNKPYKVRTCL

-360 HSKLLQDKALKLY
+360 RSKVLQDKALKLY
-373 QEQDDLDQPVTL
+373 QSQDDLNQPITL
-385 LREAIELDPKN
+385 LREAIELDPQN

-460 QFEKAIAENMA
+460 QFDKAIAENMA
-471 KKTTEDKV
+471 KKTTADKV

-520 EEALPPLQTVVKEY
+520 DEALPPLQTVVKEY

-541 VLLGKTMEKLSL
+541 VLLGKTMEKLSR

-585 QLLHSSP
+585 QLLHSNP

>member
-1 LWRIILYHLI
+1 M
-11 IDIACKPLL
+11 

-26 QENHRY
+26 HENHRY

-40 FLDDLCLVS
+40 FLKDLCLIS
-49 AKGSDLFSYLQTQT
+49 AEGSDLFSYLQTQT

-91 SIHRTGEESAFM
+91 SLHRTGEESAVI
-103 LVEAIQKENL
+103 LVETQQKENL
-113 LNHLNTFLFRED
+113 LDHLNSFLFRED
-125 VTLTSSNHF
+125 VTLTLSNHF
-134 LLALQGPRSSEIIET
+134 VLALQGPKSQEIIKN
-149 FTQNRKSIP
+149 FTRSDDSIP

-164 IEFTFEGQSALA
+164 CGFTFEGLPALA

-190 FQTESEDTI
+190 FQTESENPI
-199 TRKLLEFEQQN
+199 TKKLLEFEQQN
-210 LLIHI
+210 LLTHI
-215 DHHAREVFR
+215 DPHAQEVFR

-249 SSVSYNKGCYI
+249 SAVSYNKGCYI

-284 GDALPLH
+284 GDTLPLH
-291 DNEIKLNSKKLG
+291 DDEIKLNSKKLG

-331 IDLDVTI
+331 INLDVTI
-338 DNKLYKVRTCL
+338 DNKPYKVRTCL

-360 HSKLLQDKALKLY
+360 RSKILQDKALKLY
-373 QEQDDLDQPVTL
+373 QSQDDLNQPITL
-385 LREAIELDPKN
+385 LREAIELDPQN

-460 QFEKAIAENMA
+460 QFDKAIAENMA
-471 KKTTEDKV
+471 KKTTADKV

-520 EEALPPLQTVVKEY
+520 DEALPPLQTVVKEY

-541 VLLGKTMEKLSL
+541 VLLGKTMEKLSR

-585 QLLHSSP
+585 QLLHSNP

>member
-1 LWRIILYHLI
+1 M
-11 IDIACKPLL
+11 

-26 QENHRY
+26 HENHRY

-40 FLDDLCLVS
+40 FLKDLCLIS
-49 AKGSDLFSYLQTQT
+49 AEGSDLFSYLQTQT

-91 SIHRTGEESAFM
+91 SLHRTGEESAVI
-103 LVEAIQKENL
+103 LVETQQKENL
-113 LNHLNTFLFRED
+113 LDHLNSFLFRED
-125 VTLTSSNHF
+125 VTLTLSNHF
-134 LLALQGPRSSEIIET
+134 VLALQGPKSQEIIKI
-149 FTQNRKSIP
+149 FTRSDDSIP

-164 IEFTFEGQSALA
+164 CRFTFEGLPALA

-190 FQTESEDTI
+190 FQTESENPI
-199 TRKLLEFEQQN
+199 TKKLLEFEQQN
-210 LLIHI
+210 LLTHI
-215 DHHAREVFR
+215 DPHAQEVFR

-238 KNILPETGLEH
+238 KNILPETGLDH

-284 GDALPLH
+284 GDTLPLH
-291 DNEIKLNSKKLG
+291 DDEIKLNSKKLG

-331 IDLDVTI
+331 INLDVTI
-338 DNKLYKVRTCL
+338 DNKPYKVRTCL

-360 HSKLLQDKALKLY
+360 RSKVLQDKALKLY
-373 QEQDDLDQPVTL
+373 QSQDDLNQPITL
-385 LREAIELDPKN
+385 LREAIELDPQN

-460 QFEKAIAENMA
+460 QFDKAIAENMA
-471 KKTTEDKV
+471 KKTTADKV

-520 EEALPPLQTVVKEY
+520 DEALPPLQTVVKEY

-541 VLLGKTMEKLSL
+541 VLLGKTMEKLSR

-585 QLLHSSP
+585 QLLHSNP

>member
-1 LWRIILYHLI
+1 
-11 IDIACKPLL
+11 L

-26 QENHRY
+26 QENHSY

-40 FLDDLCLVS
+40 FLDDLCLIS
-49 AKGSDLFSYLQTQT
+49 AEGSDLFSYLQTQT

-91 SIHRTGEESAFM
+91 SLHRTGEESAVI
-103 LVEAIQKENL
+103 LVETQQKENL
-113 LNHLNTFLFRED
+113 LNHLNSFLFREN
-125 VTLTSSNHF
+125 VTLSSPSHF
-134 LLALQGPRSSEIIET
+134 VLALQGPKSQEIIKNLT
-149 FTQNRKSIP
+149 RNNVSIP
-158 EKPNDI
+158 KKPNDI
-164 IEFTFEGQSALA
+164 CKFTFEGLPALA

-190 FQTESEDTI
+190 FQIESEDTI
-199 TRKLLEFEQQN
+199 TKKLLEFEQQN
-210 LLIHI
+210 LLIQVDPHT
-215 DHHAREVFR
+215 REVFR
-224 IESGIPSYGKDIND
+224 VETGIPSYGKDIND

-284 GDALPLH
+284 SDTLPLH

-315 KNISLAYI
+315 KNISFAYI

-338 DNKLYKVRTCL
+338 DNKPYKIKTCL

-360 HSKLLQDKALKLY
+360 RSKVLQNKALKLY
-373 QEQDDLDQPVTL
+373 QNQDDLNQPVTL

-408 KQNKLDEAIALMKRL
+408 KQKKLDEAIALMKRL

-471 KKTTEDKV
+471 KKTTENKV

-541 VLLGKTMEKLSL
+541 VLLGKTMEKLSR

-585 QLLHSSP
+585 QLLHSNP

>member
-1 LWRIILYHLI
+1 
-11 IDIACKPLL
+11 L

-40 FLDDLCLVS
+40 FLNHLCLIS

-63 TNDVNELKPGQG
+63 TNDVNELKIGQG

-84 ARVISTF
+84 ARIISTF
-91 SIHRTGEESAFM
+91 SLHRTEKDSAVI

-113 LNHLNTFLFRED
+113 LNHLNNFLFRED
-125 VTLTSSNHF
+125 VTLTLSKPF
-134 LLALQGPRSSEIIET
+134 ILALQGPKSEALIKH
-149 FTQNRKSIP
+149 FTQSSDYIP
-158 EKPNDI
+158 KKPNDVC
-164 IEFTFEGQSALA
+164 EFVFEELPCLA
-176 IAKSLTGEEGCVLV
+176 IAKSLTGEEGCALI
-190 FQTESEDTI
+190 FKTKSKETI
-199 TRKLLEFEQQN
+199 THELLKFEQQSFVT
-210 LLIHI
+210 HI
-215 DHHAREVFR
+215 DDHAQEVFR
-224 IESGIPSYGKDIND
+224 IEAGIPSYGKDISN

-284 GDALPLH
+284 GESLPLL
-291 DNEIKLNSKKLG
+291 DSEIKLDSKKLG
-303 VIKSSIFSYSLQ
+303 IIKSSIFSYSLN
-315 KNISLAYI
+315 KNIALAYI

-331 IDLDVTI
+331 IDFDVTI
-338 DNKLYKVRTCL
+338 DKKSYKIRTCL

-360 HSKLLQDKALKLY
+360 HSKALQNSALKLY
-373 QEQDDLDQPVTL
+373 QEQDDLDQPVAL

-408 KQNKLDEAIALMKRL
+408 KQNKLDEAISLMKRL
-423 VEINPEEIMAH
+423 VEIDPEEIMAH

-471 KKTTEDKV
+471 KKTTADKV

-541 VLLGKTMEKLSL
+541 VLLGKTMEKLSR
-553 QDEAI
+553 QNEAI

-585 QLLHSSP
+585 QLLHSTP

>member
-1 LWRIILYHLI
+1 M
-11 IDIACKPLL
+11 

-26 QENHRY
+26 HENHRY

-40 FLDDLCLVS
+40 FLKDLCLIS
-49 AKGSDLFSYLQTQT
+49 AEGSDLFSYLQTQT

-91 SIHRTGEESAFM
+91 SLHRTGEESAVI
-103 LVEAIQKENL
+103 LVETQQKENL
-113 LNHLNTFLFRED
+113 LDHLNSFLFRED
-125 VTLTSSNHF
+125 VTLTLSNHF
-134 LLALQGPRSSEIIET
+134 VLALQGPKSQEIIKN
-149 FTQNRKSIP
+149 FTRSDDSIP

-164 IEFTFEGQSALA
+164 CRFTFEGLPALA

-190 FQTESEDTI
+190 FQTESENPI
-199 TRKLLEFEQQN
+199 TKKLLEFEQQN
-210 LLIHI
+210 LLTHI
-215 DHHAREVFR
+215 DHHTREVFR
-224 IESGIPSYGKDIND
+224 IESGIPSYGKDINE

-249 SSVSYNKGCYI
+249 SAVSYNKGCYI

-284 GDALPLH
+284 GDTLPLH
-291 DNEIKLNSKKLG
+291 DDEIKLNSKKLG

-331 IDLDVTI
+331 INLDVTI
-338 DNKLYKVRTCL
+338 DNKPYKVRTCL

-360 HSKLLQDKALKLY
+360 RSKVLQDKALKLY
-373 QEQDDLDQPVTL
+373 QSQDDLNQPITL
-385 LREAIELDPKN
+385 LREAIELDPQN

-460 QFEKAIAENMA
+460 QFDKAIAENMA
-471 KKTTEDKV
+471 KKTTADKV

-520 EEALPPLQTVVKEY
+520 DEALPPLQTVVKEY

-541 VLLGKTMEKLSL
+541 VLLGKTMEKLSR

-585 QLLHSSP
+585 QLLHSNP

>member
-1 LWRIILYHLI
+1 
-11 IDIACKPLL
+11 L

-40 FLDDLCLVS
+40 FLGDLCLIS
-49 AKGSDLFSYLQTQT
+49 AEGSDLFSYLQTQT

-91 SIHRTGEESAFM
+91 SLHRTGEESAVI
-103 LVEAIQKENL
+103 LVETQQKENL
-113 LNHLNTFLFRED
+113 LNHLNIFLFRED
-125 VTLTSSNHF
+125 VTLTLSNHF
-134 LLALQGPRSSEIIET
+134 VLALQGPKSQEIIKN
-149 FTQNRKSIP
+149 FTRSNDSIP
-158 EKPNDI
+158 GKPNDI
-164 IEFTFEGQSALA
+164 CKFTFEGLPALA
-176 IAKSLTGEEGCVLV
+176 IAKSLTGEEGSVLV
-190 FQTESEDTI
+190 FQTESEDPI
-199 TRKLLEFEQQN
+199 TKKLLEFEQQN
-210 LLIHI
+210 VLIQVDPHVQ
-215 DHHAREVFR
+215 EVFR

-284 GDALPLH
+284 GDTLPLH

-303 VIKSSIFSYSLQ
+303 VIKSSTFSYSLQ

-331 IDLDVTI
+331 IDLEVTI
-338 DNKLYKVRTCL
+338 NNKPYKIRTCL

-360 HSKLLQDKALKLY
+360 RSKVLQDKALKLY
-373 QEQDDLDQPVTL
+373 QKQDDLNQPVAL

-441 MQQGRIEDAEREKG
+441 MQQGRIDDAEREKG

-471 KKTTEDKV
+471 KKTTADKE

-541 VLLGKTMEKLSL
+541 ALLGKTMEKLSR

-585 QLLHSSP
+585 QLLHSNP